1 MIPVVPRTPVA
12 APRASVAASL
22 LFCALGAALALPA
35 CDAGGPEPADPPRE
49 LTTQEQAVS
58 DAASRDFGLR
68 LFRTVNAAEEGEN
81 VFLSPLSVSMALG
94 MTLNGAEGATRT
106 AMEETLAL
114 NGLSQ
119 KEINGSYQSLIELLA
134 GLDPKVQFSLANSI
148 WYRDTFS
155 VRSAFIDTN
164 KMYFDAEVAG
174 LDFSSPQAAE
184 TINGWV
190 EEKTQGKIPKIVP
203 ARIPPEMVMYLIN
216 AIYFKGDWTYQ
227 FDEKKTEEAP
237 FTLADGSE
245 KTVDMMH
252 QTEPTFA
259 HYGDETLEAVDL
271 PYGDS
276 LYTMTVLVPRRTP
289 EGPASADSLAAD
301 LDAERWQAVTR
312 GLRESE
318 RKAGVVLP
326 RFELEYEKTLNDVL
340 KAMGMEEAFLPE
352 QSDFS
357 GINASAG
364 EDLYISKVKH
374 KSFVKVNEEGTE
386 AAAATSVGI
395 GLTSTGPPVVRAD
408 RPFLFVIREN
418 HSGTILFIGKVGD
431 PPA

>member
-1 MIPVVPRTPVA
+1 VA
-12 APRASVAASL
+12 
-22 LFCALGAALALPA
+22 
-35 CDAGGPEPADPPRE
+35 
-49 LTTQEQAVS
+49 
-58 DAASRDFGLR
+58 
-68 LFRTVNAAEEGEN
+68 
-81 VFLSPLSVSMALG
+81 
-94 MTLNGAEGATRT
+94 GAT
-106 AMEETLAL
+106 
-114 NGLSQ
+114 
-119 KEINGSYQSLIELLA
+119 K
-134 GLDPKVQFSLANSI
+134 
-148 WYRDTFS
+148 
-155 VRSAFIDTN
+155 
-164 KMYFDAEVAG
+164 
-174 LDFSSPQAAE
+174 
-184 TINGWV
+184 
-190 EEKTQGKIPKIVP
+190 GKIEEIVQP
-203 ARIPPEMVMYLIN
+203 PIPPEMVMYLIN